1 MRAVMILLPLMFIVL
16 MLLSSADDNFDAM
29 SSGWFR
35 KFADFLD
42 WTIAA
47 KILCVVIV
55 CGVLLA
61 ITNTLNREL
70 TLESG
75 IQTRVVD
82 DLIRRAAQV
91 KLAAV

>member
-1 MRAVMILLPLMFIVL
+1 MILLPLMFIVLML

-29 SSGWFR
+29 SSGWFS